1 MDDDA
6 RIVRLS
12 TALFAAPVL
21 GVSGCAMALAFVTIC
36 PGQMCNASSLMF
48 GVLAGAGFGFVAG
61 VPAMFVLG
69 LPIHAILAFGRH
81 TSLLHYAI
89 AGALPGVVSAIVL
102 ERFMPVS
109 STSPLLLLPALGA
122 VAGVVSAALFW
133 AIRRPDL
140 DPNLATPSS

>member
-21 GVSGCAMALAFVTIC
+21 GVSGCAIALAFVTIC
-36 PGQMCNASSLMF
+36 PGEMCSPSSVMF
-48 GVLAGAGFGFVAG
+48 GVLIGAGFGLLAG
-61 VPAMFVLG
+61 VPAMLVLG
-69 LPIHAILAFGRH
+69 LPMHAILAFGRH

-89 AGALPGVVSAIVL
+89 AGALPGVVSAIIL
-102 ERFMPVS
+102 ERVMPVS
-109 STSPLLLLPALGA
+109 SSASLLFLLALGA
-122 VAGVVSAALFW
+122 VTGVVSAALFW

-140 DPNLATPSS
+140 DPRLSAR